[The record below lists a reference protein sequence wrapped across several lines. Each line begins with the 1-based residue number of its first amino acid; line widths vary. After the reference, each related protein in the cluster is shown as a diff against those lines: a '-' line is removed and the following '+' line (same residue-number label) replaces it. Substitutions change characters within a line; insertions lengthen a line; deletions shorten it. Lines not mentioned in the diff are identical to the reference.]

1 MAAALILA
9 FMVAGSKPRPRTPRK
24 PQPHYWKDAQGKVHM
39 TDAPPPPGAEV
50 LPGPSATAIEAEP
63 ARTPTAAPDPLAQL
77 PPAAR
82 ARWEAIRTR
91 LQSARTRKDGA
102 ALSAQVHQV
111 VQDARW
117 GDGRRALLSLPLLG
131 FAFLALI
138 GWWLALGLHGPWRP
152 TALGFFLCAGLALAQ
167 LLVVELVHRPQV
179 ARLRE
184 DLRILLQLGPAAPGS
199 QANLDASFARLD
211 EACGVGAAPWRF
223 PLAVADLEDQAT
235 RILAAE

>member
-9 FMVAGSKPRPRTPRK
+9 FMVAGPKPRPRPPRRA
-24 PQPHYWKDAQGKVHM
+24 QPHYWKDAQGKVHM

-50 LPGPSATAIEAEP
+50 LPGPP
-63 ARTPTAAPDPLAQL
+63 AAALQPESPRTPAAAPDPLTQVS
-77 PPAAR
+77 PAAR
-82 ARWEAIRTR
+82 IRWEAIRTR
-91 LQSARTRKDGA
+91 LQAARARKDGA
-102 ALSAQVHQV
+102 ALSAQVHEV
-111 VQDARW
+111 VQEARW

-152 TALGFFLCAGLALAQ
+152 AALSFFLCAGLALAQ

-184 DLRILLQLGPAAPGS
+184 DLRILLQLGPSAQGS
-199 QANLDASFARLD
+199 QAALDASFTRLE

-223 PLAVADLEDQAT
+223 PHAVADLEDQAT
-235 RILAAE
+235 RVLAAE